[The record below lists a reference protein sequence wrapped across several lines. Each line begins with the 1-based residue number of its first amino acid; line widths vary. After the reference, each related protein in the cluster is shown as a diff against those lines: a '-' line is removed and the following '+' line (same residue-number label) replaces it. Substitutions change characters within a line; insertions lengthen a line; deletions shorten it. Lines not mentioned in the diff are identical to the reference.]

1 MSVIVDT
8 SFLVSLT
15 NPLEQ
20 HHDACVQAARSLRRD
35 QELVLPVTVLP
46 EATYLIARHI
56 SHRAMRRFV
65 DRLRDPQWNVE
76 NLSSSDL
83 HRAVQVLEQYED
95 AALDF
100 TDATIVA
107 IAERLNVSI
116 VLTLDRRDFSII
128 RPKHID
134 YFTVLP

>member
-1 MSVIVDT
+1 LAVIADT

-20 HHDACVQAARSLRRD
+20 HHDVCVQAARRLR
-35 QELVLPVTVLP
+35 QGLVLPVTVLP
-46 EATYLIARHI
+46 EVTYLIARHI

-65 DRLRDPQWNVE
+65 NQLRDPQWHLE

-83 HRAVQVLEQYED
+83 HRAAQVLEQYKD

-107 IAERLNVSI
+107 MAERLNVSI
-116 VLTLDRRDFSII
+116 VLTLDQRDFRMI

>member
-20 HHDACVQAARSLRRD
+20 HHDACVQAARSLR
-35 QELVLPVTVLP
+35 QGQGLVLPVTVLP
-46 EATYLIARHI
+46 EATYLIAWHI

-65 DRLRDPQWNVE
+65 NQLRDPQWNIE

-107 IAERLNVSI
+107 IAERLNVGI
-116 VLTLDRRDFSII
+116 VLTLDRRDFSMV
-128 RPKHID
+128 RPKHVD